1 VLDASVTLSWFIDT
15 PVPAYAMKVRQ
26 ALESGVGAIVPAI
39 WHLEIANAL
48 AVSERRGILTAD
60 DVALSLVQI
69 EHLLTQ
75 DIESDNTFISAKQAL
90 TVARSFQL
98 SAYDGV
104 YLQTA
109 LNEGLPLATLDRA
122 LRSAAEKSG
131 VKLF

>member
-1 VLDASVTLSWFIDT
+1 MLDASVTLSWFIDT

>member
-1 VLDASVTLSWFIDT
+1 
-15 PVPAYAMKVRQ
+15 MKVRQ